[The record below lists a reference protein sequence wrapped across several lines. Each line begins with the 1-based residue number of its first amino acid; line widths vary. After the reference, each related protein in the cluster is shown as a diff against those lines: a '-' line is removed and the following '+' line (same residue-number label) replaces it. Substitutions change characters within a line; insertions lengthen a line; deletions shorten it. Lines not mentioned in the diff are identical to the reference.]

1 LPVINFLR
9 LCRLICGKAAPF
21 RQVFLNLVRLRL
33 TIGGAA
39 ASIKKPPPERRSLSA
54 QRAAEPHNRQL
65 GFFMENNLSNT
76 KLSFIGCGVMA
87 EAMIAGLLRKNL
99 VAPEQI
105 AASHPRKN
113 RREELNAKYK
123 IRVFESNAEAV
134 KGVQGKGDSI
144 VALCVKP
151 QRLSGVLRELKDTT
165 TPSQI
170 ILSIIAGARIETLSE
185 ALANQKIV
193 RAMPNTP
200 SQIGAGIT
208 AWTCTENLSND
219 ERANI
224 KSLLTAL
231 GKELHV
237 ETENMI
243 DMATSLSATGPTYI
257 FMVMEAL
264 TDAGVHLGFSREMA
278 KELVQETMLGS
289 VLFAMESHKHPAELR
304 NMVTS
309 PGGTSA
315 DAIYQM
321 EKGGLRT
328 VLSKAVYSAYQKAV
342 ALGQKK

>member
-1 LPVINFLR
+1 
-9 LCRLICGKAAPF
+9 
-21 RQVFLNLVRLRL
+21 
-33 TIGGAA
+33 
-39 ASIKKPPPERRSLSA
+39 
-54 QRAAEPHNRQL
+54 
-65 GFFMENNLSNT
+65 MENNLSNT
-76 KLSFIGCGVMA
+76 KLAFIGCGVMA
-87 EAMIAGLLRKNL
+87 ESMIAGLLRKKL

-105 AASHPRKN
+105 SASHPRAN
-113 RREELNAKYK
+113 RRIELEEKYK
-123 IRVFESNAEAV
+123 IRAFESNAAAV
-134 KGVQGKGDSI
+134 ESVRENENSI

-151 QRLSGVLRELKDTT
+151 QRLGGVTGELKDVVAAN
-165 TPSQI
+165 QI
-170 ILSIIAGARIETLSE
+170 VLSIIAGAKIELLSE
-185 ALANQKIV
+185 ELSNDKIV

-208 AWTCTENLSND
+208 AWTCTESISDD
-219 ERANI
+219 ERANV
-224 KSLLTAL
+224 KALLTAL
-231 GKELHV
+231 GKELYV

-264 TDAGVHLGFSREMA
+264 TDAGVHLGFSRDMS
-278 KELVQETMLGS
+278 KELVQETMLGA

-328 VLSKAVYSAYQKAV
+328 VLSKAVYAAYQRAV
-342 ALGQKK
+342 ALGHKK